1 MSSCMKFF
9 SFLLLFGWF
18 GWFGWFGAAQAA
30 AQATPTIL
38 VFGDSLSAAYG
49 IPRESGWAALLA
61 QRLQTTHPDY
71 QVVNASVSGE
81 TTAGGLT
88 RLPTLL
94 QTHKPQLTILALG
107 ANDGLRGLPL
117 LQTARNLENMITLA
131 QKQGSKV
138 LLVGMQLPPNYGA
151 AYTSKFQ
158 NLFRE
163 VAKKKKVRLLPFL
176 LDGIATQANLFQADG
191 LHPTA
196 QAQPA
201 LLNNVWRELA
211 PMLK

>member
-1 MSSCMKFF
+1 
-9 SFLLLFGWF
+9 
-18 GWFGWFGAAQAA
+18 
-30 AQATPTIL
+30 
-38 VFGDSLSAAYG
+38 
-49 IPRESGWAALLA
+49 
-61 QRLQTTHPDY
+61 
-71 QVVNASVSGE
+71 
-81 TTAGGLT
+81 
-88 RLPTLL
+88 
-94 QTHKPQLTILALG
+94 
-107 ANDGLRGLPL
+107 
-117 LQTARNLENMITLA
+117 
-131 QKQGSKV
+131 
-138 LLVGMQLPPNYGA
+138 MQLPPNYGA

-158 NLFRE
+158 NLFRD

>member
-1 MSSCMKFF
+1 VRRT
-9 SFLLLFGWF
+9 GW
-18 GWFGWFGAAQAA
+18 
-30 AQATPTIL
+30 P
-38 VFGDSLSAAYG
+38 
-49 IPRESGWAALLA
+49 ALLA
-61 QRLQTTHPDY
+61 QLLQTSNPAN

-158 NLFRE
+158 NLFSD

>member
-1 MSSCMKFF
+1 MKFF

-18 GWFGWFGAAQAA
+18 GVAQAA
-30 AQATPTIL
+30 AQATSTIL

-158 NLFRE
+158 NLFRD

-196 QAQPA
+196 QAQPT

-211 PMLK
+211 PMLKKLRSG